1 MLLPPISHVAV
12 QMLNLILITLLP
24 AKNMQTDHKILML
37 RSYPPEQYVLAEHK
51 QWGHWP
57 HVAQLSPPQEVEVCA
72 EEGGVRK
79 QDTEFWDKY
88 FCHLIPHVEIL
99 PDFSHMTPNDFWS

>member
-51 QWGHWP
+51 Q
-57 HVAQLSPPQEVEVCA
+57 
-72 EEGGVRK
+72 
-79 QDTEFWDKY
+79 
-88 FCHLIPHVEIL
+88 
-99 PDFSHMTPNDFWS
+99 